1 MLTAGNYQLTTF
13 LVTGRELFFL
23 FFFNW
28 SIVDLECSISFG
40 VQQSESVI
48 HIHVSTFFFFF
59 KILFPYRLLQSI
71 KWSSLCCTVG
81 PY

>member
-48 HIHVSTFFFFF
+48 HIHVSTFFFFLRYF
-59 KILFPYRLLQSI
+59 SHIGYYRVLSGVPCAVQ
-71 KWSSLCCTVG
+71 
-81 PY
+81 